1 MKHIKTGISVLLL
14 AALLLSLSSCGLLGL
29 IYIPAHDEEAFA
41 DLLPKLFEAL
51 DNRDEAAIYDLFS
64 NATKEKCADLQ
75 EKITTLV
82 ATYSGPTDEYDFDS
96 IMFHT
101 EEYIGGSGNTGKTMA
116 TFPIRSGE
124 DYYYFYIAL
133 MYEHYDEAQIGIVQL
148 DFYTLDEKYAHHGE
162 WREDRAGLYIY
173 AETELDYEVRVID
186 STTYRYTPKN
196 RTIDIGEV
204 ERFLQMSNSR
214 AAFVKHF
221 GEPNAEDIYFCYEL
235 PSENGEPRYLL
246 LGDDFD
252 GMIYSATIVDDF
264 DFIKLI
270 WEDKE

>member
-1 MKHIKTGISVLLL
+1 MKHFKKSISVLLL

-64 NATKEKCADLQ
+64 DATKEKCADLR

-133 MYEHYDEAQIGIVQL
+133 MYEHYDEAQIGIEHL

-186 STTYRYTPKN
+186 STTYRYTPNN

-235 PSENGEPRYLL
+235 PSENGEPRYLM
-246 LGDDFD
+246 LGDDNE

-264 DFIKLI
+264 DFIKSI
-270 WEDKE
+270 WKDEE